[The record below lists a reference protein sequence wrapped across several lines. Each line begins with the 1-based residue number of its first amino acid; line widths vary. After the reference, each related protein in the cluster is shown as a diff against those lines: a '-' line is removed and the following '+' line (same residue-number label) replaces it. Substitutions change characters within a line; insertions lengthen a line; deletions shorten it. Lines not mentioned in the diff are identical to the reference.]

1 MVGDTFGLP
10 NHPNLTDK
18 DIEYVVETVRAFGDE
33 VRDRRERTANR
44 KPLTTKLE
52 IYYSM
57 RVLVTG
63 GAGYIG
69 NYIVEYLLERGHDVR
84 VLDSMLFGDG
94 ALEPFRD
101 HDRLE
106 VREGDIRHI
115 DDLSYAMEG
124 MDAVVHMAGIVG
136 DPACSVN
143 EQATQSANVEATKAL
158 VEVCKL
164 HDIERLVFA
173 STCSVYGASELME
186 LNEGSSLNPLSLYA
200 ESKIDSE
207 EIILHETHDEF
218 GGSDDI
224 TPTILR
230 LGTIFGWSRRMR
242 FDLVVNILTAKAVLE
257 DDIPVYGGE
266 QYRPLVHV
274 EDAAR
279 AFADVLE
286 APKEDVDH
294 EIFNVGD
301 NDLNYQIKEVGRL
314 VEEQVPEA
322 EVRFVEH
329 KEDERTY
336 RVSFDK
342 INHILGW
349 KTRRDI
355 PDGVEEIREWMT
367 EEEITEYDADHF
379 RNSEYP
385 YM

>member
-1 MVGDTFGLP
+1 
-10 NHPNLTDK
+10 
-18 DIEYVVETVRAFGDE
+18 
-33 VRDRRERTANR
+33 
-44 KPLTTKLE
+44 
-52 IYYSM
+52 M

-69 NYIVEYLLERGHDVR
+69 NYVVEELLEHGHDVR
-84 VLDSMLFGDG
+84 VIDNFLFGDD
-94 ALEPFRD
+94 ALQPFED
-101 HDRLE
+101 HENLE
-106 VREGDIRHI
+106 LREGDIRHI
-115 DDLSYAMEG
+115 EDLSYAMEDR
-124 MDAVVHMAGIVG
+124 DAVIHLAGIVG

-143 EQATQSANVEATKAL
+143 EQATQAVNVEATKAL

-164 HDIERLVFA
+164 HDVQRLLFA

-186 LNEGSSLNPLSLYA
+186 LDEGSFLNPLSLYA

-207 EIILHETHDEF
+207 EIILHATHDMF
-218 GGSDDI
+218 SDNDI

-242 FDLVVNILTAKAVLE
+242 FDLVVNLLTAKAVLE
-257 DDIPVYGGE
+257 DDIPVFGGE

-274 EDAAR
+274 ADAAS
-279 AFADVLE
+279 AFVAALE
-286 APKEDVDH
+286 APEETVNH
-294 EIFNVGD
+294 QIFNVGD
-301 NDLNYQIKEVGRL
+301 NDLNYQIKEVGRI
-314 VEEQVPEA
+314 VEEQIDGA

-342 INHILGW
+342 VNHVLGW
-349 KTRRDI
+349 ETERTI
-355 PDGVEEIREWMT
+355 ADGVEEIAGWM
-367 EEEITEYDADHF
+367 EEEGITEYEDDEF

>member
-1 MVGDTFGLP
+1 
-10 NHPNLTDK
+10 
-18 DIEYVVETVRAFGDE
+18 
-33 VRDRRERTANR
+33 
-44 KPLTTKLE
+44 
-52 IYYSM
+52 M

-69 NYIVEYLLERGHDVR
+69 NYVVEEVVENGHDVR
-84 VLDSMLFGDG
+84 VLDSMLWGDN
-94 ALEPFRD
+94 ALELLRD
-101 HDRLE
+101 DDQLE

-115 DDLSYAMEG
+115 EDLSYAMQG
-124 MDAVVHMAGIVG
+124 CDAVIHLAGIVG
-136 DPACSVN
+136 DPACGVN
-143 EQATQSANVEATKAL
+143 EQATQAVNVEATKSL

-164 HDIERLVFA
+164 HDIQRLVFA

-186 LNEGSSLNPLSLYA
+186 LNEGSYLNPLSLYA

-207 EIILHETHDEF
+207 EIILHETHDMFSHNEI
-218 GGSDDI
+218 S
-224 TPTILR
+224 PTILR

-274 EDAAR
+274 HDAAR
-279 AFADVLE
+279 AFAQVLE
-286 APKEDVDH
+286 APEEKVNH
-294 EIFNVGD
+294 QIFNVGD
-301 NDLNYQIKEVGRL
+301 NDLNYQIKKVGRI
-314 VEEQVPEA
+314 VEENVDGA

-329 KEDERTY
+329 KEDDRTY

-349 KTRRDI
+349 EAQHDI
-355 PDGVEEIREWMT
+355 DDGVQEIKEWMV
-367 EEEITEYDADHF
+367 EEDVTDYERDNF

>member
-1 MVGDTFGLP
+1 
-10 NHPNLTDK
+10 
-18 DIEYVVETVRAFGDE
+18 
-33 VRDRRERTANR
+33 
-44 KPLTTKLE
+44 
-52 IYYSM
+52 M

-69 NYIVEYLLERGHDVR
+69 NYVVEEVLENGHDVR
-84 VLDSMLFGDG
+84 VLDSFLFGDE
-94 ALEPFRD
+94 ALGPFED

-115 DDLSYAMEG
+115 EDLSYAMEDC
-124 MDAVVHMAGIVG
+124 DAVIHMAGIVG
-136 DPACSVN
+136 DPACGVN
-143 EQATQSANVEATKAL
+143 EQATQAVNVEATKSL

-164 HDIERLVFA
+164 HDIQRLVFA

-186 LNEGSSLNPLSLYA
+186 LNEGSYLNPLSLYA

-207 EIILHETHDEF
+207 EIILHETHDMF
-218 GGSDDI
+218 SDNEI
-224 TPTILR
+224 SPTILR

-242 FDLVVNILTAKAVLE
+242 FDLVVNLLTAKAVLE

-266 QYRPLVHV
+266 QYRPLVHAQ
-274 EDAAR
+274 DAAR
-279 AFADVLE
+279 AFAEVLE
-286 APKEDVDH
+286 ADEEKIEH
-294 EIFNVGD
+294 QIFNVGD
-301 NDLNYQIKEVGRL
+301 NDLNYKIKDVGRI
-314 VEEQVPEA
+314 VEDNVEGA

-329 KEDERTY
+329 KEDDRTY

-349 KTRRDI
+349 ETESNI
-355 PDGVEEIREWMT
+355 ADGVKEIKEWMK
-367 EEEITEYDADHF
+367 EEDVTNYEKNRF

>member
-1 MVGDTFGLP
+1 
-10 NHPNLTDK
+10 
-18 DIEYVVETVRAFGDE
+18 
-33 VRDRRERTANR
+33 
-44 KPLTTKLE
+44 
-52 IYYSM
+52 M

-69 NYIVEYLLERGHDVR
+69 NYVVEELLERGHDVR
-84 VLDSMLFGDG
+84 VLDSLLFGDE
-94 ALEPFRD
+94 ALDPFK
-101 HDRLE
+101 DRERFELQQ
-106 VREGDIRHI
+106 GDIRHI
-115 DDLSYAMEG
+115 EDLSYALEDME
-124 MDAVVHMAGIVG
+124 AVVHLAGIVG

-143 EQATQSANVEATKAL
+143 EQATQSVNIEATKTL

-164 HDIERLVFA
+164 HDIQRLVFA

-207 EIILHETHDEF
+207 DIILHATHDRF
-218 GGSDDI
+218 SDPNEI

-230 LGTIFGWSRRMR
+230 LGTIFGWSRRPR
-242 FDLVVNILTAKAVLE
+242 FDLVVNILTAKATLE

-274 EDAAR
+274 HDAAR
-279 AFADVLE
+279 AFAHVLE
-286 APKEDVDH
+286 APEEDVDH

-301 NDLNYQIKEVGRL
+301 NDLNYQIKAVGRI
-314 VEEQVPEA
+314 VEDHVPDA

-342 INHILGW
+342 INYNLGW
-349 KTRRDI
+349 ETEYDI
-355 PDGVEEIREWMT
+355 ADGVEEIREWML
-367 EEEITEYDADHF
+367 ENDVTEYQADEY

>member
-1 MVGDTFGLP
+1 
-10 NHPNLTDK
+10 
-18 DIEYVVETVRAFGDE
+18 
-33 VRDRRERTANR
+33 
-44 KPLTTKLE
+44 
-52 IYYSM
+52 M

-69 NYIVEYLLERGHDVR
+69 NYVVEEVLDNGHDVR
-84 VLDSMLFGDG
+84 VLDSMLWGDN
-94 ALEPFRD
+94 ALDPLRD
-101 HDRLE
+101 DESLE
-106 VREGDIRHI
+106 IREGDIRHI
-115 DDLSYAMEG
+115 EDLSYAMEG
-124 MDAVVHMAGIVG
+124 CDAVIHLAGIVG
-136 DPACSVN
+136 DPACGVN
-143 EQATQSANVEATKAL
+143 EQATQAVNVEATKAL

-164 HDIERLVFA
+164 HDIQRLIFA

-186 LNEGSSLNPLSLYA
+186 LNEGSFLNPLSLYA

-207 EIILHETHDEF
+207 EIILHETHDRF
-218 GGSDDI
+218 SDNDI
-224 TPTILR
+224 SPTILR

-257 DDIPVYGGE
+257 GDIPVYGGE

-274 EDAAR
+274 HDAAR

-286 APKEDVDH
+286 APEGEVGH
-294 EIFNVGD
+294 QIFNVGD
-301 NDLNYQIKEVGRL
+301 NDLNYQIKKVGRL
-314 VEEQVPEA
+314 VEGTVEDA

-349 KTRRDI
+349 EAKHDI
-355 PDGVEEIREWMT
+355 VDGVQEIKEWIQEEK
-367 EEEITEYDADHF
+367 ITYYEQDKF
-379 RNSEYP
+379 KNSDYP

>member
-1 MVGDTFGLP
+1 
-10 NHPNLTDK
+10 
-18 DIEYVVETVRAFGDE
+18 
-33 VRDRRERTANR
+33 
-44 KPLTTKLE
+44 
-52 IYYSM
+52 M

-69 NYIVEYLLERGHDVR
+69 NFVVEELLDSGHEVR
-84 VLDSMLFGDG
+84 VLDSYLFGDE
-94 ALEPFRD
+94 ALQPFSD

-106 VREGDIRHI
+106 LRNGDIRHI
-115 DDLSYAMEG
+115 EDLSYALKG
-124 MDAVVHMAGIVG
+124 MDAVLHLAGIVG

-143 EQATQSANVEATKAL
+143 EQATQSVNVEATKSL

-186 LNEGSSLNPLSLYA
+186 LNEGSALNPLSLYA

-207 EIILHETHDEF
+207 EIIFHSTHDEF
-218 GGSDDI
+218 SDPNNI

-242 FDLVVNILTAKAVLE
+242 FDLVVNLLTAKAIRE
-257 DDIPVYGGE
+257 GEIPVYGGE

-274 EDAAR
+274 HDAAR
-279 AFADVLE
+279 AFVAVLE
-286 APKEDVDH
+286 APADAVDH

-301 NDLNYQIKEVGRL
+301 NDLNYRINEVGKIVNERI
-314 VEEQVPEA
+314 PSA
-322 EVRFVEH
+322 EIRYVEH

-342 INHILGW
+342 INYVLGW
-349 KTRRDI
+349 AADRDI
-355 PDGVEEIREWMT
+355 GDGVDEIKDWMET
-367 EEEITEYDADHF
+367 NDITDYTADHY